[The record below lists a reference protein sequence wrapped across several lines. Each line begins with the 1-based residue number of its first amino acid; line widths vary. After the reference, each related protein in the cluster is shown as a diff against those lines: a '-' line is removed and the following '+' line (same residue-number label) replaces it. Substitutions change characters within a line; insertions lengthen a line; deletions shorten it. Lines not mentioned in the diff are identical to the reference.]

1 MKWCTTGGPV
11 LHLGRCCGTPLKLG
25 GNLLE
30 EVEDAGMRRLLLLLL
45 TRHRVTQ
52 GANPVM
58 LWRKKRKEKPTPLL
72 QYDIYVAFRR
82 AVCPLNTHV

>member
-52 GANPVM
+52 GRIPSCHGA
-58 LWRKKRKEKPTPLL
+58 KKKEKEN
-72 QYDIYVAFRR
+72 RR
-82 AVCPLNTHV
+82 LCCNMTSTLRSVGLPVH

>member
-52 GANPVM
+52 GRIPSCHGA
-58 LWRKKRKEKPTPLL
+58 KKRKRKT
-72 QYDIYVAFRR
+72 DAF
-82 AVCPLNTHV
+82 AAI